1 MKEEMK
7 LKDKVAIVTGG
18 SRGIGRAVV
27 AELARQGARVYFTFH
42 RNAEAA
48 AETEKATGARK
59 LLCPQPDAETIVK
72 TAEAVVAEAGRIDIL
87 VNNAGVHAD
96 QFLMLMPESE
106 WTRVIDTNLNGAFR
120 WAKAVTRPMLS
131 AGGGAIINV
140 ASVSA
145 LVGVAGQTNYSASKG
160 AILAFTR
167 SLAAE
172 LGGKGIRVNAVA
184 PGFIETD
191 MTAVLPRDIKRRNL
205 ERILLKRFGSAA
217 EVASVVAFLASDES
231 AYIVGQTIVV
241 DGGLTAAAL

>member
-1 MKEEMK
+1 MK
-7 LKDKVAIVTGG
+7 LEDKVAIVTGG

-27 AELARQGARVYFTFH
+27 AELARRGARVFFTYH
-42 RNAEAA
+42 RNADAA

-59 LLCPQPDAETIVK
+59 LLCPQSDADAITRSVETV
-72 TAEAVVAEAGRIDIL
+72 AAEAGRIDIL

-106 WTRVIDTNLNGAFR
+106 WTKVIDTNLNGAFR

-131 AGGGAIINV
+131 AGGGTIVNMS
-140 ASVSA
+140 SVSG

-205 ERILLKRFGSAA
+205 ERILLKRFGSAE
-217 EVASVVAFLASDES
+217 EVARVVAFLVSD
-231 AYIVGQTIVV
+231 AATYVVGQTIVV